1 MTAIRVQFTRWLYQ
15 HGRPNRLA
23 RILNQISAL
32 QFSNG
37 KLAPHNWVTLEVPG
51 RRSGKRVTFP
61 LVIADHEG
69 ERYLVSM
76 LGATSN
82 WVANVRAAGG
92 HAVIHHGKP
101 ENVLLTD
108 VDPGVRA
115 PILRRY
121 LALAP
126 GARPHMDID
135 PQASL
140 PDFDRVAAQYPVFH
154 VTHDPS
160 PPTRHPAVVRT
171 GSRLLGAGL
180 ILLGTAV
187 ATVAVLGPLVSGVLR
202 YRTSPTSLNQIIGG
216 DAAALAVVA
225 PATIAVGVLAL
236 RGHRAAPVLALA
248 PSIFVVYTYTQLILG
263 NEFLRWPGNIER
275 FFPLMLAVFVL
286 AAALAIRAWQS
297 TPTQGLPAT
306 SARADRTAGTVLL
319 AIAAFVVI
327 GLHLPNFVD
336 AMRDQPTSMQYLS
349 SPTAFWLVKFMD
361 LGIIVPAAIAVG
373 IGALRHQQWARK
385 PMYTLVGAYTLIGAS
400 VTGMAITMT
409 ARNDPD
415 ASATVVAGSALM
427 TALLAAVT
435 CYLYRPLFRRRPT
448 GLGTPDQD
456 TLPPANLERGTA

>member
-1 MTAIRVQFTRWLYQ
+1 MTVIRIRFTRWLYQ
-15 HGRPNRLA
+15 QGRPNRLA
-23 RILNQISAL
+23 RILNRISAL

-37 KLAPHNWVTLEVPG
+37 KLAPRNWVTLEVPG
-51 RRSGKRVTFP
+51 RRSGKAVTFP
-61 LVIADHEG
+61 LVVADHDG

-76 LGATSN
+76 LGAHAN

-92 HAVIHHGKP
+92 HAIIHHGTR

-108 VDPGVRA
+108 VDAGERA

-121 LALAP
+121 LAVAP
-126 GARPHMDID
+126 GARPHMAVDQRA
-135 PQASL
+135 PL
-140 PDFDRVAAQYPVFH
+140 PDFEHVAAQYPVFH

-160 PPTRHPAVVRT
+160 SQTEKPATVRA
-171 GSRLLGAGL
+171 GSRLLGGGL

-187 ATVAVLGPLVSGVLR
+187 AAVAVLGPLVSGVLR

-216 DAAALAVVA
+216 DAATLAVVA
-225 PATIAVGVLAL
+225 PATVAVGVLAL

-275 FFPLMLAVFVL
+275 FFPLMLAVFLL

-297 TPTQGLPAT
+297 TPLKGLPAT
-306 SARADRTAGTVLL
+306 SARADRTAGIVLL
-319 AIAAFVVI
+319 AIAAFVVV
-327 GLHLPNFVD
+327 GLHLPTFVD
-336 AMRDQPTSMQYLS
+336 AMRDHPTSVQYLS

-361 LGIIVPAAIAVG
+361 LGILVPAALAVG
-373 IGALRHQQWARK
+373 LGALRHRPWARK

-409 ARNDPD
+409 ARNDPE
-415 ASATVVAGSALM
+415 ASATTVAGSALM

-435 CYLYRPLFRRRPT
+435 CYLFRRRPA
-448 GLGTPDQD
+448 GT
-456 TLPPANLERGTA
+456 GTAAGLETSTS